1 MEALKVPTYF
11 HGGEKVYERLA
22 PGTGIDGV
30 GIYLTRSRRRA
41 EMYARRDAKGR
52 ERKPFI
58 TEVGVDTRRVRV
70 WDDEAEVD
78 LRDFTDAPWLAELIA
93 RHGPRA
99 PKMNGQNARIY
110 LGWSEDRSNAELKRR
125 GFQAIRRGSDLVVL
139 DPSII
144 EYSIKLL

>member
-1 MEALKVPTYF
+1 MITYF

-30 GIYLTRSRRRA
+30 GIYLTSNRSRA
-41 EMYARRDAKGR
+41 EMYAKRDSKGK

-58 TEVGVDTRRVRV
+58 TEVGVDTRRARI
-70 WDDEAEVD
+70 WDDQAEVD
-78 LRDFTDAPWLAELIA
+78 LRDFTDASWLAELVE
-93 RHGPRA
+93 RYGPAA

-144 EYSIKLL
+144 EYSVKIIQ